1 MCCIVLLVC
10 KARLCYTL
18 RFWGML
24 RKRGVMEFLGF
35 MAVFVVVCLLFFKP
49 ACEKLA
55 FGIFVVA
62 WLVELVMFVAHTS
75 NFFPNVNL

>member
-1 MCCIVLLVC
+1 
-10 KARLCYTL
+10 
-18 RFWGML
+18 
-24 RKRGVMEFLGF
+24 MEFLGF

>member
-1 MCCIVLLVC
+1 
-10 KARLCYTL
+10 
-18 RFWGML
+18 
-24 RKRGVMEFLGF
+24 MEFLGF
-35 MAVFVVVCLLFFKP
+35 GAVFVVVCLLFFKP
-49 ACEKLA
+49 AYERLA